1 MKSIQEGKR
10 RAIERASA
18 RSLPADVS
26 AGTESLNRRSAPR
39 RHKVNINV
47 NAAVRSITCL
57 AMLFLF
63 DFQTCAQDQTP
74 PAASATS
81 VQSGDQIKSD
91 DQKKTAKPA
100 DPSPAPKTDTDFWS
114 QEEMTGNWGGTRS
127 KWKDKGV
134 DLQFSLSQFYQ
145 GVASGGIETG
155 SEYNGKFESLFKF
168 DLGKLAGWKF
178 WSAEIQTQTR
188 FGGPLLTGTGT
199 ISPVNTAV
207 IVPGGDGSVFSI

>member
-1 MKSIQEGKR
+1 M
-10 RAIERASA
+10 
-18 RSLPADVS
+18 
-26 AGTESLNRRSAPR
+26 
-39 RHKVNINV
+39 NINV
-47 NAAVRSITCL
+47 NAVVRGITCL
-57 AMLFLF
+57 AMLFVF
-63 DFQTCAQDQTP
+63 DSQTRAHDQTP
-74 PAASATS
+74 PASATS
-81 VQSGDQIKSD
+81 GQSGDQTKTD
-91 DQKKTAKPA
+91 DPKKPA
-100 DPSPAPKTDTDFWS
+100 TPAAAAPAPKASTDFWS
-114 QEEMTGNWGGTRS
+114 QEEMTGDWGGTRS

-207 IVPGGDGSVFSI
+207 IVPGGDGSVFSITALNFTRLFPKDLQKGDLFAVSFGRYNLLDL